1 MELIQNGTS
10 IGKLTAGTR
19 LAADLP
25 KSFLFD
31 LTYLPGTLEAV
42 SYKDGKE
49 LSRDTLTTAASA
61 KTIRLIPEK
70 TELSANGHALAYI
83 RIEIVDE
90 NGVVRFLMQQ
100 SNLHA
105 DVKVPVNWLRL
116 VLPIRLR
123 MRITLQET
131 LLLIAELQRR
141 LFRADMRLGLV
152 YS

>member
-90 NGVVRFLMQQ
+90 NGVVVPDAAIK
-100 SNLHA
+100 LHA
-105 DVKVPVNWLRL
+105 DVKGAGKLAAL

-141 LFRADMRLGLV
+141 LFRADMRLGCVL
-152 YS
+152 